1 MTGLARVREQEFVP
15 VGVAVDAGKAVARVA
30 TCDEKGPSTELIV
43 AIVEMKRRNPKFGC
57 VRIAQQIAHLFGVDI
72 DKDVVRRVPAKQYGA
87 ALDNEQV
94 GAAQTHAHRGFIL
107 HFVIAHTQVGIYC
120 FFRCPA

>member
-1 MTGLARVREQEFVP
+1 MALRSRLGTLYERELVP
-15 VGVAVDAGKAVARVA
+15 AGVSVDAREPVVRVA

-94 GAAQTHAHRGFIL
+94 GPLKRMPIAALFCIL
-107 HFVIAHTQVGIYC
+107 
-120 FFRCPA
+120 